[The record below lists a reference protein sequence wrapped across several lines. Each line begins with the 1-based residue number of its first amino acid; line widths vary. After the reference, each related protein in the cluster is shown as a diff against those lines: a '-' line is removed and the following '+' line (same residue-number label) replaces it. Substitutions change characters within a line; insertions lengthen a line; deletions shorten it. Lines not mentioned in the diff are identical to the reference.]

1 MEKYMKKLVELNNY
15 YVRINPAEEQ
25 MTGLTSVGM
34 DNFKYVKA
42 NYGFQQRP
50 NPTVHF
56 VLSGKGTYKL
66 NGNIYDIS
74 QGMMFYTP
82 SNVPLCYYPDEN
94 DSWIYVWFAF
104 SGDTLHKFV
113 HLLGLSDTEPCKF
126 MCNFEEVKNIF
137 DNFYLKCI
145 AKPTQKIFYSVS
157 AFMEILACEGKSIE
171 SQTSQKTVYV
181 RNIKKII
188 QENYASPDFTINTLC
203 DMMHLSHSYVCRIF
217 SISENCT
224 VASYMEKVRLEH
236 AAQLLSN
243 SEHSVSRIASMV
255 GYNDPLHFM
264 KRFKMH
270 YGITAL
276 SYRKSKLI

>member
-1 MEKYMKKLVELNNY
+1 MKQFAELNNY

-25 MTGLTSVGM
+25 MTGLSGIGL
-34 DNFKYVKA
+34 DNFNCIKP

-66 NGNIYDIS
+66 NGNIYNIS
-74 QGMMFYTP
+74 EKMMFYTP
-82 SNVPLCYYPDEN
+82 ANVPLCYYPDE
-94 DSWIYVWFAF
+94 SSPWTYVWFVF
-104 SGDTLHKFV
+104 GGDTLHKFIP
-113 HLLGLSDTEPCKF
+113 LLGLSDNLPCKS
-126 MCNFEEVKNIF
+126 MCNFEEVQKILN
-137 DNFYLKCI
+137 DFYLKCI
-145 AKPTQKIFYSVS
+145 NKPTQKVFYGVS
-157 AFMEILACEGKSIE
+157 AFMEIIACEGKSIE

-181 RNIKKII
+181 RNIKKLI
-188 QENYASPDFTINTLC
+188 QENYASPDFTIHTLC

-243 SEHSVSRIASMV
+243 SEYSVSRIASMV

-264 KRFKMH
+264 KRFKMR

-276 SYRKSKLI
+276 SYRKSKLL